1 MRRKRTSSGTCSRR
15 RSLTRG
21 RSGSGT
27 SPTSESSQARNPRRY
42 VYRLHG
48 VVRPER
54 SVSEDAET
62 TCPVCG
68 SANSREATSCGSCG
82 YSLSDASRTDKVD
95 ALLDD
100 LMDLSKAPPEITE
113 PEPPVEESPD
123 VDETVAEK
131 LFDSL
136 LVEIQPAG
144 QDEVPEVRADSSV
157 AEVPEP
163 RSELFA
169 DVSRVPVS
177 ATPAETEA
185 GKLLRVSGRMFDL
198 VTFGSGAAL
207 VATFLGFRMYQSLFD
222 AWNPLLAD
230 CCESN
235 AFGGIIA
242 VSLR

>member
-1 MRRKRTSSGTCSRR
+1 M
-15 RSLTRG
+15 
-21 RSGSGT
+21 
-27 SPTSESSQARNPRRY
+27 
-42 VYRLHG
+42 
-48 VVRPER
+48 
-54 SVSEDAET
+54 
-62 TCPVCG
+62 
-68 SANSREATSCGSCG
+68 
-82 YSLSDASRTDKVD
+82 TDKLA

-136 LVEIQPAG
+136 LVEIQPAR

-169 DVSRVPVS
+169 DVSRVPVP

-185 GKLLRVSGRMFDL
+185 ANLLRISGRIFAL
-198 VTFGSGAAL
+198 NTLGSGAAPI
-207 VATFLGFRMYQSLFD
+207 ATSCGFRMSQ
-222 AWNPLLAD
+222 
-230 CCESN
+230 
-235 AFGGIIA
+235 G
-242 VSLR
+242 